1 MATRIQL
8 RRGVSAS
15 WTGSNPT
22 LFAGEAG
29 FETDTGKFK
38 IGDGAT
44 AWNSLSYAALT
55 PSQTT
60 AQIASSSLPLSAS
73 ANFLP
78 IASSA
83 NYLPMTASANYLT
96 ISASA
101 NFYPLNILTNAQT
114 GTSYT
119 LAASDSGRIIEMN
132 NANPNLV
139 IIPLNSTV
147 PFPVGTKIDI
157 VQTGAGATSA
167 SFVSGVTLN
176 SDTNKRTVNA
186 QWAAA
191 SLVKRG
197 TDTWL
202 LIGALKA

>member
-22 LFAGEAG
+22 LFAGELG

-38 IGDGAT
+38 IGNGST
-44 AWNSLSYAALT
+44 AWNSLSYAAST
-55 PSQTT
+55 PLEITT
-60 AQIASSSLPLSAS
+60 QIASSSLPLA
-73 ANFLP
+73 A
-78 IASSA
+78 SA
-83 NYLPMTASANYLT
+83 NYLPMAASANYLT
-96 ISASA
+96 IAASA

-139 IIPLNSTV
+139 IVPLNSTV
-147 PFPVGTKIDI
+147 PFPIGTKIDI

-176 SDTNKRTVNA
+176 SDTNKRTVNV
-186 QWAAA
+186 QWAAV

-202 LIGALKA
+202 LLGALKA

>member
-22 LFAGEAG
+22 LFAGELG

-38 IGDGAT
+38 IGNGST
-44 AWNSLSYAALT
+44 AWNSLSYAAST
-55 PSQTT
+55 PLEITT
-60 AQIASSSLPLSAS
+60 QIASSSLPLA
-73 ANFLP
+73 
-78 IASSA
+78 
-83 NYLPMTASANYLT
+83 ASANYLT
-96 ISASA
+96 IAASA

-132 NANPNLV
+132 NASSNLV
-139 IIPLNSTV
+139 IVPLNSTV
-147 PFPVGTKIDI
+147 PFPIGTKIDI

-176 SDTNKRTVNA
+176 SDTNKRTVNV
-186 QWAAA
+186 QWAAV

-202 LIGALKA
+202 LLGALKA